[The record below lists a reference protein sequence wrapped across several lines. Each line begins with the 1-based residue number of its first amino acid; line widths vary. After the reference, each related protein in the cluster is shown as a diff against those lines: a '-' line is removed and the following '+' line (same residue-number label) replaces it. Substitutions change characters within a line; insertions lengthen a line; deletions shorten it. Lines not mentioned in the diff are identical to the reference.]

1 MKILVISS
9 ILCCAVVSGAVL
21 LKKNQVQVEQI
32 KVSYPKDEEKIKQIP
47 VKVTLTKF
55 QLRKMLDILE
65 QDNNLMSLDGK
76 TVPALDQDVY
86 TFKSIA
92 KGSDGEF
99 SISST
104 HLSRK

>member
-21 LKKNQVQVEQI
+21 LKKNQVQVEEI
-32 KVSYPKDEEKIKQIP
+32 KVSYAKDESRLKQIP

-65 QDNNLMSLDGK
+65 QDNNLVSLDGEII
-76 TVPALDQDVY
+76 PALDQDVY

-92 KGSDGEF
+92 KGADGEF

>member
-32 KVSYPKDEEKIKQIP
+32 KVSYPKDEQRVKEIP
-47 VKVTLTKF
+47 VKVPLPTF

-65 QDNNLMSLDGK
+65 QDHNLTLLNGQ
-76 TVPALDQDVY
+76 TVPALDQDTY

-92 KGSDGEF
+92 KGADGEY

>member
-1 MKILVISS
+1 MKVTII
-9 ILCCAVVSGAVL
+9 VL
-21 LKKNQVQVEQI
+21 LFCSAIISGVAYLERENVQVEEI
-32 KVSYPKDEEKIKQIP
+32 KVSFPRDEQKVKQIP

-76 TVPALDQDVY
+76 IVPALDQDVY

-92 KGSDGEF
+92 KGADGEY

>member
-21 LKKNQVQVEQI
+21 LKKNQLQVEQI
-32 KVSYPKDEEKIKQIP
+32 KVSFPKDERKIRQIP

>member
-1 MKILVISS
+1 
-9 ILCCAVVSGAVL
+9 
-21 LKKNQVQVEQI
+21 
-32 KVSYPKDEEKIKQIP
+32 
-47 VKVTLTKF
+47 
-55 QLRKMLDILE
+55 MLDILE

>member
-21 LKKNQVQVEQI
+21 LKKNQVQVGQI
-32 KVSYPKDEEKIKQIP
+32 KVSYPKDEQKIKQIP

-65 QDNNLMSLDGK
+65 QDNK
-76 TVPALDQDVY
+76 TFIRSNQ
-86 TFKSIA
+86 
-92 KGSDGEF
+92 
-99 SISST
+99 
-104 HLSRK
+104 

>member
-21 LKKNQVQVEQI
+21 LKKNQVQVGQI

>member
-21 LKKNQVQVEQI
+21 LKKNQLQVEQI
-32 KVSYPKDEEKIKQIP
+32 KVSFPKDERKIRKIP

-76 TVPALDQDVY
+76 IVPALDQDVY

-92 KGSDGEF
+92 KGADGEF

>member
-21 LKKNQVQVEQI
+21 LKKNQLQVEQI
-32 KVSYPKDEEKIKQIP
+32 KVSFPKDERKIRQIP

-92 KGSDGEF
+92 KGADGEF

>member
-21 LKKNQVQVEQI
+21 LKKNQVQVGQI
-32 KVSYPKDEEKIKQIP
+32 KVSYPKDEQKIKQIP

>member
-1 MKILVISS
+1 MKVTII
-9 ILCCAVVSGAVL
+9 VL
-21 LKKNQVQVEQI
+21 LFCSAIISGVAYLERENVQVEEI
-32 KVSYPKDEEKIKQIP
+32 KVSFPRDEQKVKQIP

-65 QDNNLMSLDGK
+65 QDNNLVSLDGK
-76 TVPALDQDVY
+76 IIPALDQDVY

-92 KGSDGEF
+92 KGANGEF